1 MNIAALTLGIVF
13 LVMGIAFR
21 KPAAGQDER
30 AMKNKRLA
38 STLMFFASA
47 AFFVAA
53 GVSFFSAMSRS

>member
-13 LVMGIAFR
+13 LVMGIVFR
-21 KPAAGQDER
+21 TRASGQDEQ

-38 STLMFFASA
+38 STLMFVASA

-53 GVSFFSAMSRS
+53 GVSILNSGATR